1 MAAVGRLR
9 SLPSSGWRG
18 EAERA
23 FAAVAASHGGI
34 AVAEVEAMIEA
45 NGGRDEF
52 DTLMAVDCLKITKL
66 EFLNF
71 LVTLEAEKGV
81 LYVSTLL
88 KTLKAGARGLA
99 RRRSRAPGRTEPER
113 WADGVVVSTQIQSKV
128 LKGLTSLIRD
138 RKVIDKDIAIALS
151 HHQTLE
157 EKRIEEGGVASGSS
171 SGWSKRMLA
180 AKLEAVD
187 HELEEEAKASGWSQ
201 RLLAVRKAE
210 SEEAIEEEAAAAA
223 ERKAAPEKKA
233 VEENTAADAEK
244 EHLADE
250 IIQRA
255 DATMKVDDEAA
266 ADLKATAKSSQ
277 SPEEEDEEDLPDL
290 RPEIEQQAREV
301 FTLTAASGGVAT
313 TVRKE
318 DLVRAHNGDFKVF
331 EKMDKNSDGE
341 VTLDEWIVFLKR
353 TKKKKGPKK
362 WEKWITGFLTTL
374 STNLKTDSATE

>member
-88 KTLKAGARGLA
+88 KTLKEGARGLA

-113 WADGVVVSTQIQSKV
+113 WANGVVISTQIQSKV

-138 RKVIDKDIAIALS
+138 RKVIHKDIAIALS

-157 EKRIEEGGVASGSS
+157 EKRIEEGDRMQLLTAASGVASGSS
-171 SGWSKRMLA
+171 SGWSERMLA

-201 RLLAVRKAE
+201 RLLSVRKAA
-210 SEEAIEEEAAAAA
+210 SEEVIEEEAAAAA

-244 EHLADE
+244 ERLADE

-266 ADLKATAKSSQ
+266 ADLKVTAKSSQ
-277 SPEEEDEEDLPDL
+277 SPEEDEEDLPDL

-341 VTLDEWIVFLKR
+341 VPLGAEAR
-353 TKKKKGPKK
+353 Q
-362 WEKWITGFLTTL
+362 
-374 STNLKTDSATE
+374 